1 MTSPTTPAP
10 VPAPVMTPA
19 AAPTRGLTIAGF
31 VLAFLIAPLG
41 AILSIVALV
50 KINRAGGGRG
60 LAIAGIIIGVL
71 GTIGW
76 IVAIVVSTFVVGATV
91 DMVATCLD
99 MGPGVWDVNGTT
111 VTCD

>member
-1 MTSPTTPAP
+1 MTSPITPAP
-10 VPAPVMTPA
+10 VPAPATAPA
-19 AAPTRGLTIAGF
+19 EPARGLTIAGF

-50 KINRAGGGRG
+50 KINKAGGSSKG

-76 IVAIVVSTFVVGATV
+76 IVTIIVSTAILGAAVEMVG
-91 DMVATCLD
+91 TCLD
-99 MGPGVWDVNGTT
+99 LGPGVWDVDGATI
-111 VTCD
+111 TCE